1 MNIHQRRHYT
11 SLKKDTADHLVLA
24 SSFLS
29 GRTSPLADFTVI
41 PEGLLSYNQAIKA
54 LATSTHHLRNS
65 EGLAVLLLK
74 PLETYCKYHAT
85 IQTSQDKHPSVKTV
99 RKPVMLFSLFQNK
112 RLNNSSKCMT
122 LFKKKLAEH
131 LTEPVH
137 TTIL

>member
-29 GRTSPLADFTVI
+29 GRTSPLVDFTVI

-54 LATSTHHLRNS
+54 LAASTRHLRNS
-65 EGLAVLLLK
+65 EGSAVLLLK

-85 IQTSQDKHPSVKTV
+85 IQTSQDKLQWHIYKRPSIKTV

-122 LFKKKLAEH
+122 LFK
-131 LTEPVH
+131 
-137 TTIL
+137 